1 MEELL
6 TGLGGGSVGI
16 GAIVWYAKAQFTK
29 FEKKISDMKK
39 EIVEATRDNH
49 LQENQINNM
58 QKEIDY
64 IKGRIDNL

>member
-29 FEKKISDMKK
+29 FEKKIASMKS
-39 EIVEATRDNH
+39 EIVEATKDNH
-49 LQENQINNM
+49 IQEEQIKTM

-64 IKGRIDNL
+64 MRRKFDK

>member
-6 TGLGGGSVGI
+6 TGLGGGSVGL
-16 GAIVWYAKAQFTK
+16 GVIVWYAKAQFTK

-39 EIVEATRDNH
+39 EIVEATKDNH

-64 IKGRIDNL
+64 MRRKFDK